1 MKYQYPDIQGFFEQ
15 NGYTMH
21 EPRPDHDYIES
32 GVRNGLGFVLY
43 AKETEVA
50 FCWQVKKGQ
59 PLLDNTLPEVQ
70 KIRPA
75 ARAVPG
81 ENDEWT
87 RLFIPLDQ
95 SKPLMDALEVVK
107 QSGPLLGYR

>member
-1 MKYQYPDIQGFFEQ
+1 MKYQYPDIMVFFEQ
-15 NGYTMH
+15 NGYIMH
-21 EPRPDHDYIES
+21 GPRPGYDYIES
-32 GVRNGLGFVLY
+32 GVRDGLGFVLY

-59 PLLDNTLPEVQ
+59 PLLDDKLPEIQ

-81 ENDEWT
+81 ENDEWI

-95 SKPLMDALEVVK
+95 SKPLVDALDVVK
-107 QSGPLLGYR
+107 QSGNLLGY